1 MIEEQ
6 QRVQGVETLLPLYI
20 DIREMLFN
28 NKFDEVNDKIT
39 DMYTRQMSPVLLV
52 GMPRL
57 TFMWR
62 KYLADWDSWVAESI
76 KRFDE
81 MSEDG
86 KKIMRG
92 LY

>member
-1 MIEEQ
+1 
-6 QRVQGVETLLPLYI
+6 
-20 DIREMLFN
+20 
-28 NKFDEVNDKIT
+28 
-39 DMYTRQMSPVLLV
+39 
-52 GMPRL
+52 
-57 TFMWR
+57 MWR